1 MIILEEHTGLNAGL
15 NRGFFKKLN
24 FKNVAKMAFAPHL
37 LIPKNKR
44 AMFIKGALA
53 PHTLIKK
60 NQRGKLIKGVFAPHT
75 LLKR

>member
-1 MIILEEHTGLNAGL
+1 MIILEEQTGLNAGL
-15 NRGFFKKLN
+15 NRGFLKRLK
-24 FKNVAKMAFAPHL
+24 FKNLIKMAVAPHL

-44 AMFIKGALA
+44 GMLIKGAFA

-60 NQRGKLIKGVFAPHT
+60 NQRKRLIKGVLAPHT

>member
-1 MIILEEHTGLNAGL
+1 MIILEEQTGLNAGL

-24 FKNVAKMAFAPHL
+24 FRNVLKMAVAPHL

-44 AMFIKGALA
+44 AKFIKGALA

-60 NQRGKLIKGVFAPHT
+60 NQRNRLIKGVFAPHT

>member
-15 NRGFFKKLN
+15 NRGFFKKLK
-24 FKNVAKMAFAPHL
+24 FKNLVKMAVAPHL

-44 AMFIKGALA
+44 GMLIKGALA

-60 NQRGKLIKGVFAPHT
+60 NQRNRLIKGAFAPHT
-75 LLKR
+75 LLKK

>member
-1 MIILEEHTGLNAGL
+1 MIILEEQTGLN
-15 NRGFFKKLN
+15 GFFKKLN
-24 FKNVAKMAFAPHL
+24 FKNFAKAAFAPHL

-44 AMFIKGALA
+44 GMLIKGALA

-60 NQRGKLIKGVFAPHT
+60 NQRGKLIRGVFAPHT

>member
-1 MIILEEHTGLNAGL
+1 MIILEEQTGLNAGL
-15 NRGFFKKLN
+15 NRSFLKKLK
-24 FKNVAKMAFAPHL
+24 FKNFVKMAVAPHL

-44 AMFIKGALA
+44 GMLIKGALA

-60 NQRGKLIKGVFAPHT
+60 NQRNKLIKGVLVPHT

>member
-1 MIILEEHTGLNAGL
+1 MIILEEQIGLNAGL
-15 NRGFFKKLN
+15 NRSFLKRLR
-24 FKNVAKMAFAPHL
+24 FKNLVKMAVAPHL

-44 AMFIKGALA
+44 RTLIRGAFA

-60 NQRGKLIKGVFAPHT
+60 NQRKRLIKGVLAPHT